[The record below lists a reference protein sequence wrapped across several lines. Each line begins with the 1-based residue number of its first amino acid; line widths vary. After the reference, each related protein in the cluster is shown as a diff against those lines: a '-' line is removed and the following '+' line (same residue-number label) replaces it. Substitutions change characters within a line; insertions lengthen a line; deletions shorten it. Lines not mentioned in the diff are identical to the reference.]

1 MIDQEAKL
9 DANQA
14 EEETQD
20 YDTVTKVKTATGWKP
35 KEQKQVIIAV
45 GLALFCVIILAILLG
60 TLLPGGNA
68 SSSPKVPCDKITPIY
83 SSIKEQMKL
92 YAIDLEEN

>member
-9 DANQA
+9 DANHA

-35 KEQKQVIIAV
+35 KEQKQVLIAV
-45 GLALFCVIILAILLG
+45 GLALFCVIVLAILLG
-60 TLLPGGNA
+60 TLLPGGKA
-68 SSSPKVPCDKITPIY
+68 ESSSPKVPCEKITPIY
-83 SSIKEQMKL
+83 SSIKE
-92 YAIDLEEN
+92 